1 MVSIVRVSR
10 KERRVFMRHLISAII
25 LALSVVMWTSW
36 AWPVGQREGTLE
48 DVIEQEVWIVF
59 AHDPAGYLQ
68 DAWEN
73 FLNGELQEAAYNIR
87 KAKALMR
94 VEIYRSEN
102 GPKKELRAA
111 VGELEK
117 LTAAIEDGSAP
128 TGNALKAAFAQAEYA
143 LAYHHYQKALK
154 YEARQEYEKMTYALD
169 AASTHSLY
177 ASVWADEDLDQK
189 DALALKEARSIAKKV
204 LEGSRWAPAKLR
216 EVIKSIGH
224 GIKRLGSRFK
234 PAEEGP

>member
-1 MVSIVRVSR
+1 MIVFSIAISGPWALAIE
-10 KERRVFMRHLISAII
+10 KEPGDISELIEEEIWII
-25 LALSVVMWTSW
+25 
-36 AWPVGQREGTLE
+36 
-48 DVIEQEVWIVF
+48 F
-59 AHDPAGYLQ
+59 AHDPAGYLH
-68 DAWEN
+68 DSWGN
-73 FLNGELQEAAYNIR
+73 FLNGDLGDAAYNIR
-87 KAKALMR
+87 KAKALLKL
-94 VEIYRSEN
+94 EAA
-102 GPKKELRAA
+102 RA
-111 VGELEK
+111 EK
-117 LTAAIEDGSAP
+117 DARDDLTASIRQLEGLITSLEAGTAP
-128 TGNALKAAFAQAEYA
+128 TSKALRQAFAQTEYA
-143 LAYHHYQKALK
+143 LSNHHYYKALHYK
-154 YEARQEYEKMTYALD
+154 AKGDYEKMTYALD